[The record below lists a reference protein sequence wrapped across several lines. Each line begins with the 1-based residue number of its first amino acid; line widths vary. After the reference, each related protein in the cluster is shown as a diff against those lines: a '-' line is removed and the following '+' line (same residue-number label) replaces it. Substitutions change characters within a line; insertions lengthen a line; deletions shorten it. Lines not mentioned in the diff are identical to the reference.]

1 MPKNH
6 RYRELGFHE
15 KTLKQIIRYVEFLG
29 LITIAIAT
37 IVAGIHEISKMIDK
51 GTVGLGDLLMLFL
64 YLEVLAM
71 VAIYL
76 DSGKLPIRLPIYI
89 AVVAMARYLIL
100 EMKSLNEWEMV
111 AIGATIT
118 LLSISA
124 LILRYGSVRL
134 PYNSGEKSKPDNQ
147 DI

>member
-1 MPKNH
+1 
-6 RYRELGFHE
+6 
-15 KTLKQIIRYVEFLG
+15 
-29 LITIAIAT
+29 
-37 IVAGIHEISKMIDK
+37 
-51 GTVGLGDLLMLFL
+51 MLFL

>member
-51 GTVGLGDLLMLFL
+51 
-64 YLEVLAM
+64 
-71 VAIYL
+71 
-76 DSGKLPIRLPIYI
+76 
-89 AVVAMARYLIL
+89 
-100 EMKSLNEWEMV
+100 
-111 AIGATIT
+111 
-118 LLSISA
+118 
-124 LILRYGSVRL
+124 
-134 PYNSGEKSKPDNQ
+134 
-147 DI
+147 